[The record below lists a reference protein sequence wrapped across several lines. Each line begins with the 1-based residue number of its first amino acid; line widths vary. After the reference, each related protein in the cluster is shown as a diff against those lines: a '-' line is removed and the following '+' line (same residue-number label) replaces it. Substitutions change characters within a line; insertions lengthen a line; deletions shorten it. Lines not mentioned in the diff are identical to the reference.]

1 MSVRRMTNSIRRDV
15 CGEPAAEWRSLEI
28 TGHAGVVVKA
38 MSGRIKWLEVE
49 RQEGKA
55 Q

>member
-1 MSVRRMTNSIRRDV
+1 MTNSIRRDV
-15 CGEPAAEWRSLEI
+15 CGEPATEWRSLKI
-28 TGHAGVVVKA
+28 TGHAGVAAKA
-38 MSGRIKWLEVE
+38 MNGRITWLEVE

>member
-1 MSVRRMTNSIRRDV
+1 MTNSIRRGV
-15 CGEPAAEWRSLEI
+15 CGEPATEWRSLEI
-28 TGHAGVVVKA
+28 TDHAEVVVKA
-38 MSGRIKWLEVE
+38 MIGRITWLEVE